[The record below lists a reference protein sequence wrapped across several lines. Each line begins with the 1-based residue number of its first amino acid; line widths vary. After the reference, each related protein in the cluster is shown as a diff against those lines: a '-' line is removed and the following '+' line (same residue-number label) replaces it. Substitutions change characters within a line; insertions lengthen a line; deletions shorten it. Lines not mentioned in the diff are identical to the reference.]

1 MSNLTKLAAMSLVR
15 VWPVVV
21 LTSAGL
27 HGTLQ
32 LDVHVSE
39 LFWSGCFSSPEQF
52 GAVVFKHSPIL
63 PTLII
68 LHSTDLINVDGC
80 LEWGLMAGL
89 WGFSSRGALFYLG
102 AGWTQWRPLDAPG
115 THPPFK
121 CSSGYSGVS
130 IHIPGETLL

>member
-68 LHSTDLINVDGC
+68 LHSTDLLSVDGC
-80 LEWGLMAGL
+80 LE
-89 WGFSSRGALFYLG
+89 
-102 AGWTQWRPLDAPG
+102 
-115 THPPFK
+115 
-121 CSSGYSGVS
+121 
-130 IHIPGETLL
+130 